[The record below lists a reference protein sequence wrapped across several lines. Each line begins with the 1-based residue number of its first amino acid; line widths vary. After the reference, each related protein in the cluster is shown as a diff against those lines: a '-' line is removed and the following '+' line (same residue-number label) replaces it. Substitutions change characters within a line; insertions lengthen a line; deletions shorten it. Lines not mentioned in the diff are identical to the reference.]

1 MIAVIDYGAG
11 NLQSV
16 VKALNYIEC
25 RSVVTNKTEDIL
37 NCDAAL
43 LPGVGS
49 FGDAMD
55 SMIKSGA
62 VDAVNKFID
71 TGKPFLGI
79 CLGLQLLFGGSEE
92 SPGVKGLDILKG
104 SITKIPDDGGKLKI
118 PHMGWNSLDIKKHD
132 GLYKGI
138 EGEPFVYFVHSY
150 FLKAEDESI
159 VSARTSYGTQIDA
172 SVQMG
177 NVYATQFHPE
187 KSGQVGLKILKNFVG
202 LTKG

>member
-138 EGEPFVYFVHSY
+138 DGEPFVYFVHSY